1 MDIWVRIPIIKDFSI
16 EKATA
21 QTLIKTEDVGFLS
34 LNKEQIAQIIG
45 KTTDW
50 VWGIDD
56 NSNEGWLSKSLVKIN
71 TVIIPNLG
79 PDTNLKITLSIKN
92 QMNKVNYEQEFENF
106 HSKDVLCFT
115 QVNWEDKIYLVLE
128 TSHRIIANAKIDLSD
143 FKENPQKVLNLELKN
158 FKRSSVSILL
168 QITQNEHEP
177 INDIIPA
184 EKPVTKIKLISGEI
198 LRYTCN
204 ASGSCFQVY
213 QTGKLSIT
221 NYRFLFTTDS
231 QYDNIISV
239 PHYDI
244 DNMTINI
251 GQITIITKDLRT
263 IDYYIS
269 QDVMR
274 YVLDKYSEL
283 KDMPFCFDYHLAFN
297 IATDF
302 GWKIYD
308 PEREFARMGA
318 FDNNLYQKLDVNSDY
333 KFSETYPSILFQPSY
348 ISVDELNIVA
358 NFRSRRRM
366 PTITWIGKHKALY
379 RSSQPCVGVFYS
391 RSKEDEDY
399 MMKAGIKYI
408 IDARPKVSARANKVK
423 GKGFEHS
430 AYYTGCKMHFMNIP
444 NIYKIKSSYDAL
456 KNIVSKEDY
465 LWYLH
470 NSKWLY
476 YLRFILIAAKVV
488 ADFLI
493 YQNVSVLVHCTDG
506 WDRTSQISSLA
517 QLLIDP
523 FYRTFHGFQVLICKD
538 WLSFG
543 HKFRDR
549 TVNPSEFCPIFV
561 QFLDA
566 VFQIIRQ
573 LPNEFQ
579 FTNEYLLFLAEAV
592 YSGKYGT
599 FMGNCERDLKE
610 YSDKTVSVWKEENS
624 EFFNQDYAPS
634 GLEILHIKTQISA
647 LTLWNYF
654 FQWSIS

>member
-1 MDIWVRIPIIKDFSI
+1 
-16 EKATA
+16 
-21 QTLIKTEDVGFLS
+21 
-34 LNKEQIAQIIG
+34 
-45 KTTDW
+45 
-50 VWGIDD
+50 
-56 NSNEGWLSKSLVKIN
+56 
-71 TVIIPNLG
+71 
-79 PDTNLKITLSIKN
+79 
-92 QMNKVNYEQEFENF
+92 
-106 HSKDVLCFT
+106 
-115 QVNWEDKIYLVLE
+115 
-128 TSHRIIANAKIDLSD
+128 
-143 FKENPQKVLNLELKN
+143 
-158 FKRSSVSILL
+158 
-168 QITQNEHEP
+168 
-177 INDIIPA
+177 
-184 EKPVTKIKLISGEI
+184 
-198 LRYTCN
+198 
-204 ASGSCFQVY
+204 
-213 QTGKLSIT
+213 
-221 NYRFLFTTDS
+221 
-231 QYDNIISV
+231 
-239 PHYDI
+239 
-244 DNMTINI
+244 MTINI